1 MESGHFLDADAILVN
16 VPLPSHF
23 TNLVLGRNLKPN
35 PSVPFNKTPTRIG
48 AAHPI
53 SASVV
58 VIVRAGKESLMKRH
72 LQRASFCAVA
82 LSVIFSFITV
92 GQSTASVRASVLDG
106 HEMSKQAALHDA
118 MRKLWEDHITWTRVF
133 IISAVGDLPDK
144 AAATERLL
152 QNQVDIG
159 NAIKPLY
166 GESAG
171 NKLTALLK
179 EHITT
184 AAEVIAA
191 AKANDQAKLADASK
205 RWFANA
211 DQIADFLSGA
221 NPKNWPQ
228 AEMRSMMKEHLDL
241 TTQEAVARLHGDWA
255 ADVKAYD
262 AVHQQ
267 ILKMADELSMG
278 IVKQFP
284 EKFK

>member
-1 MESGHFLDADAILVN
+1 MN
-16 VPLPSHF
+16 
-23 TNLVLGRNLKPN
+23 
-35 PSVPFNKTPTRIG
+35 
-48 AAHPI
+48 
-53 SASVV
+53 
-58 VIVRAGKESLMKRH
+58 RH

-82 LSVIFSFITV
+82 LSVIFSFITT
-92 GQSTASVRASVLDG
+92 GSSRASVRASVRDG

-133 IISAVGDLPDK
+133 IISAVADLPDK
-144 AAATERLL
+144 ATATERLL

-166 GESAG
+166 GEPAG

-184 AAEVIAA
+184 AAEVVAA
-191 AKANDQAKLADASK
+191 AKANDQAKLTDANK

-211 DQIADFLSGA
+211 DQIADFLSSA

-241 TTQEAVARLHGDWA
+241 TTQEAVARLRGDWA

-267 ILKMADELSMG
+267 ILKMADHLTMG

-284 EKFK
+284 DKFK